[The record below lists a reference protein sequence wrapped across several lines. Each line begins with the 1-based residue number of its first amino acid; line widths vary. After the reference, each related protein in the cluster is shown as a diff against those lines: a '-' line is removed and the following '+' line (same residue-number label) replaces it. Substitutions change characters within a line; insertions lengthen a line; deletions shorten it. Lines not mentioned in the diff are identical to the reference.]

1 MPLGAHL
8 PTSKGFESALRQA
21 QLLGCDCLQVFS
33 KSPRQ
38 WNAPPLDPQK
48 CSAFRTAWQESGFG
62 PLVVHDSYLINLAA
76 PDDTVREKS
85 IRVMI
90 DEVHRADALGSDFLV
105 THCGAHLQKDCAAD
119 DTSGVDAGLGRLGAS
134 LQQVL
139 DATPEARVR
148 IALENTAAQ
157 GTCLGGPFEH
167 LARVLETVGSERLC
181 VCFDTCHALAAG
193 HDVASQD
200 GLATVLQQF
209 EATVGWKHLAL
220 IHLNDS
226 KGLLGRHLDR
236 HEHIG
241 QGEIGRDGMRRIVN
255 HPRLQELPM
264 ILETPDTETMLET
277 NLNTVRELQGKSSE
291 GATGAAQPAQSEGAT
306 GAAQPAQQEVVSQ
319 ASVAA
324 KPGQASDNAA
334 PVAKRSK
341 STKSSTRRST
351 GREHEDASFV

>member
-38 WNAPPLDPQK
+38 WNASPLDPQK
-48 CSAFRTAWQESGFG
+48 TSAFRTAWQKSGLQ

-76 PDDTVREKS
+76 PDDTIREKS
-85 IRVMI
+85 IAAMI
-90 DEVHRADALGSDFLV
+90 DEVRRADALGADFLV

-119 DTSGVDAGLGRLGAS
+119 DPSGVEAGLQRLSTS

-139 DATPEARVR
+139 HATPEARVR

-193 HDVASQD
+193 HDVASED
-200 GLATVLQQF
+200 GLTEVLHNF
-209 EATVGWKHLAL
+209 ETIVGWHYLAL

-236 HEHIG
+236 HEHIA
-241 QGEIGRDGMRRIVN
+241 QGEIGRDGMQRIIT
-255 HPRLQELPM
+255 HPRLKELPM
-264 ILETPDTETMLET
+264 ILETPDTETMLDT
-277 NLNTVRELQGKSSE
+277 NLNMVRELQGKLPG
-291 GATGAAQPAQSEGAT
+291 GATITAQAAQLSIEAT
-306 GAAQPAQQEVVSQ
+306 PAQQPVLPNAGSSN
-319 ASVAA
+319 AVAA
-324 KPGQASDNAA
+324 PAKNAA
-334 PVAKRSK
+334 PLKNPARNVQQGGSMRTLRS
-341 STKSSTRRST
+341 SR
-351 GREHEDASFV
+351 GA

>member
-38 WNAPPLDPQK
+38 WNAPPLDPEK
-48 CSAFRTAWQESGFG
+48 VFSFRAAWQESGFG

-76 PDDTVREKS
+76 PDEVVREKS
-85 IRVMI
+85 IAAMI
-90 DEVHRADALGSDFLV
+90 DEVHRADALGADFLV

-119 DTSGVDAGLGRLGAS
+119 DTSGVDAGLRRLAES

-139 DATPEARVR
+139 HATPEAHVR

-167 LARVLETVGSERLC
+167 LARVLETVNSERLC
-181 VCFDTCHALAAG
+181 VCLDTCHALAAG
-193 HDVASQD
+193 HDVASED
-200 GLATVLQQF
+200 GLKEVLHNF
-209 EATVGWKHLAL
+209 ENIIGWQHLAV

-226 KGLLGRHLDR
+226 KGALGRHLDR
-236 HEHIG
+236 HEHIA

-255 HPRLQELPM
+255 HPRLKELPM

-277 NLNTVRELQGKSSE
+277 NLNTVRGLQGKLPG
-291 GATGAAQPAQSEGAT
+291 GATDTTLAAPKPHTEQSQSVLPNA
-306 GAAQPAQQEVVSQ
+306 
-319 ASVAA
+319 VAA
-324 KPGQASDNAA
+324 PAG
-334 PVAKRSK
+334 KRSK
-341 STKSSTRRST
+341 VAKSSTKRST

>member
-21 QLLGCDCLQVFS
+21 QLLGCDCLQIFS

-38 WNAPPLDPQK
+38 WNASPLDPQK
-48 CSAFRTAWQESGFG
+48 YSAFRTAWQESSFG

-76 PDDTVREKS
+76 PDDTIREKS
-85 IRVMI
+85 IAAMI

-105 THCGAHLQKDCAAD
+105 THCGAHLQKDCTAD
-119 DTSGVDAGLGRLGAS
+119 GASGADAGLQRLSES

-139 DATPEARVR
+139 HATPEARVR

-167 LARVLETVGSERLC
+167 LARVLEEVSSERLC

-193 HDVASQD
+193 HDVASKE
-200 GLATVLQQF
+200 GLAQVLHNF
-209 EATVGWKHLAL
+209 ENLVGWQHLAL

-255 HPRLQELPM
+255 HPRLKDLPI

-277 NLNTVRELQGKSSE
+277 NLNTVRELQGKVPS
-291 GATGAAQPAQSEGAT
+291 GATSTSKSAQAQVQTSQAQPVLPNTGAAKAQN
-306 GAAQPAQQEVVSQ
+306 
-319 ASVAA
+319 AA
-324 KPGQASDNAA
+324 KHKTQQ
-334 PVAKRSK
+334 
-341 STKSSTRRST
+341 STKSSTKRST